1 MARRAPSLS
10 TRRAAIL
17 LGAVAA
23 VAVAT
28 SAPVG
33 SSAAPRLD
41 APRPSQLAYGKGIA
55 GRTTASG
62 PGTLRRASWGGPHT
76 TATGETVHVFASDS
90 YPVDE
95 TRTQGWADYL
105 ARLLHGP
112 ELSSLELYLAPLD
125 EVEDVCGRGALA
137 CYSSARNS
145 IVAPGD
151 APSPE
156 LSAEAIVAHEYGHH
170 VAANRANPPW
180 NALDWGTKRWA
191 TYVGVCART
200 AAGEL
205 FPGDEREYYRLN
217 PGEAFAESYRV
228 LNQTR
233 LGVPVTPWQ
242 IVDERLA
249 PDARALELI
258 AADVAEPWTTSTVV
272 GATGRIAKRGSQKRT
287 QIATPLDG
295 RLRVSLRMPAK
306 GRYAVELVDRATGRR
321 LARSTATAPAL
332 ATLEATVCGARAVV
346 ARVTAVRGSGAYR
359 LTIARP

>member
-1 MARRAPSLS
+1 MARRAPSLP

-17 LGAVAA
+17 LALAA
-23 VAVAT
+23 AIAAAHT
-28 SAPVG
+28 DLAPETAQSV
-33 SSAAPRLD
+33 D
-41 APRPSQLAYGKGIA
+41 APRAVMLAYGKGIV
-55 GRTTASG
+55 GRTTSAG
-62 PGTLRRASWGGPHT
+62 PGALRRASWGGPYT
-76 TATGETVHVFASDS
+76 AATGETVHVFVSDA

-95 TRTQGWADYL
+95 TRAQGWADYV
-105 ARLLHGP
+105 ASLLHGP
-112 ELSSLELYLAPLD
+112 ELASLELYVAPPE
-125 EVEDVCGRGALA
+125 EVEATCGRRALA
-137 CYSSARNS
+137 CYSSREGS

-156 LSAEAIVAHEYGHH
+156 LSAEAIVAHEYAHH

-191 TYVGVCART
+191 TYVGVCAR
-200 AAGEL
+200 AASGEL
-205 FPGDEREYYRLN
+205 YPGDEREFYRLN

-233 LGVPVTPWQ
+233 LGIPVSPWQ
-242 IVDERLA
+242 IVDESLA

-272 GATGRIAKRGSQKRT
+272 GATGRIATRGSRKRT
-287 QIATPLDG
+287 PLATPLDG
-295 RLRVSLRMPAK
+295 RLRVSLRPPAK
-306 GRYAVELVDRATGRR
+306 GRYTVELLDRRTGER
-321 LARSTATAPAL
+321 LASSTATAPAL
-332 ATLEATVCGARAVV
+332 ARVESTVCGTRSVL